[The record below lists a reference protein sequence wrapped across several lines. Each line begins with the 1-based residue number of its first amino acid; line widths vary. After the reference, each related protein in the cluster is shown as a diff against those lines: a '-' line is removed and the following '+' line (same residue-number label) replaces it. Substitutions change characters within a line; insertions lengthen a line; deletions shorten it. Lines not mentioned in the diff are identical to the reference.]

1 MTAVLLALLTAL
13 CYGVANYL
21 GPLLSRSNPLGGVLV
36 VGQTVGLVLAGL
48 FLALVGTEAPDRAH
62 LLLGLLA
69 GVFNAAALAA
79 VYAAAAIGPM
89 SIVVPL
95 GATGGVVPVLVAIAS
110 GERPS
115 ALQLLGI
122 PLAVAGVVVAAMRR
136 RVPVPSEAGLTAEPP
151 DGRTAARPAP
161 VRSAST
167 KVIGLSVF
175 SALFFGLFLT
185 FLGKATDPDPAWAIF
200 TSRSSVLACTV
211 GYLLVRRP
219 SIRMPRAAVGRA
231 AVPGALLLIGTAAYA
246 EATTQG
252 LVSVVAVLATLAPVV
267 TVGLAVVLLGE
278 RLARRQQLG
287 VATALIGIV
296 LLAGG

>member
-1 MTAVLLALLTAL
+1 MTAVLLALVTAV

-21 GPLLSRSNPLGGVLV
+21 GPVLTRSQPLGGVLV
-36 VGQTVGLVLAGL
+36 VGQTVGLALAGALLLLAGGEAPDTRHLVLGVLAG
-48 FLALVGTEAPDRAH
+48 VC
-62 LLLGLLA
+62 
-69 GVFNAAALAA
+69 NAAAIAA

-89 SIVVPL
+89 SVVVPL
-95 GATGGVVPVLVAIAS
+95 GATGGIVPVLAAIAL

-122 PLAVAGVVVAAMRR
+122 PLAVVGVVLAASRSRAAQAPEPLECEGLDLPQGQQPVSR
-136 RVPVPSEAGLTAEPP
+136 RVVVLT
-151 DGRTAARPAP
+151 
-161 VRSAST
+161 
-167 KVIGLSVF
+167 LF
-175 SALFFGLFLT
+175 SALAFGGFLT
-185 FLGKATDPDPAWAIF
+185 LFGEASDSGPPWAIF
-200 TSRSSVLACTV
+200 SSRAAVLACTV
-211 GYLLVRRP
+211 AFVLARRQP
-219 SIRMPRAAVGRA
+219 VRMPGRAVGLA
-231 AVPGALLLIGTAAYA
+231 AVPGVLLLVGTASYG

-287 VATALIGIV
+287 VGTALVGIV